1 LKDINTF
8 RGLQRDTLNLVEGEY
23 ATLLNG
29 VFDGVDEGTF
39 TLSNEMSN
47 VLSSK
52 FKEGFKVIG
61 VTPDPFSDTTYFFL
75 VNPETGTGE
84 FGKIKGTRN
93 YINIEDAL
101 NSCDECNNSYD
112 LNEPLEEQDQLELD
126 IYETVLTDNC
136 IEDKTTGFNFNINYP
151 IKKSIIKNEK
161 CGKTIY
167 FTDNYNEYRY
177 ITIDNIEQYLLT
189 GNTVCGVDNTTPTCL
204 DATKLPLIRKYNRP
218 TIEPISIELGGRLLQ
233 GVYEA
238 IIAYC
243 DKEGNTISEF
253 SSNTTPVSIF
263 DQNNVVQ
270 EPSLQQPPT
279 NYSIKFEVS
288 NLDQNYQY
296 YKVAIIQTTLDSQFT
311 PRVFIEGIHNITDT
325 TVVYSGDQNKVEIT
339 LSDLFRENTYIQK
352 GALLAEANNSLV
364 LGDLTI
370 EKEINLQPIVNLLGT
385 HFKWQTFIASEDFFK
400 DGVASAKYLGVNRD
414 EVVPYSIRF
423 LLDGGFKTA
432 VFPLIG
438 RKPTDDDLDYVVET
452 DINGN
457 VVFGENGNLIPLN
470 DNLDVSSIL
479 ASKNQCKTTDRTKYW
494 QYYNTASTEGQ
505 CFNENVDVIDL
516 PESVEKTCYLENL
529 TTVPSGVISITTDT
543 FFNGLSE
550 FIEDNYIEGSCQNEL
565 IGTDICTYLSDD
577 YEEVCGEGLFANMGV
592 ECTTPEILS
601 EEVQVQEI
609 INEVSQD
616 IEFLFPTEYKKILPP
631 QNAVI
636 YKIDY
641 TTGNPKRD
649 LDLENSLK
657 ISPIYFRNSDFY
669 NEDCTYSEDIINT
682 QVTNT
687 NVNTAYFNN
696 YKVGNTTEELL
707 TSKIINL
714 NTYSEVLIFDSGTTG
729 TVNITIAGTV
739 FVAEFD
745 VNLNTTASNF
755 VTTHG
760 SNIELATGATVSVL
774 GNTVKIDHPET
785 GFVESI
791 IQNALSDMIIKVEGN
806 GFTKKLGKN
815 AIFFNIDDTREKYIV
830 ELSKQKFETNNDK
843 INRLDSQN
851 VRLSLFKKCSNT
863 EAIYSEIIDLNS
875 GGMLYFEKSGLDLTL
890 KNTVGV
896 TQATIVNGWSSKY
909 IISVDT
915 QIVLETFDNNPS
927 LSLETYVQRRI
938 LTPTDGAFTVT
949 KRDIEI
955 SRKDITWDSIIL
967 KKKIVYQATCKFTQ
981 PVVNKCEALPFEYGK
996 FAYWESQETY
1006 ADNKSLFDSSNLVI
1020 EQSDIPI
1027 EYRDEFEENF
1037 VEAIVNGVYVLN
1049 EDTDFRCKAIR
1060 HFKFPDNKVSPYI
1073 SSSVQAPFTETYIFP
1088 LGVSIDENLI
1098 NSYLD
1103 IAVKNQIISQ
1113 EKRNLITGY
1122 EVLRGDIS
1130 QNRSVVSSG
1139 LLFDMRSY
1147 EEKGKTK
1154 LYSNYP
1160 YNAFGKDKLN
1170 LNANSLGNS
1179 NSKFTFH
1186 SPETDYYRPTIPTEL
1201 SVQGYM
1207 FGKANIQF
1215 DEVKDHPK
1223 WVILSNRAKD
1233 LANLL
1238 AGVEASAEI
1247 VIASAQVLSNAQIW
1261 FVGGPGS
1268 TGSSLGIPAL
1278 TAFAMT
1284 TGLGLVSGVLSKFGK
1299 YRYEWL
1305 ETFEKLG
1312 QPENFAYYCY
1322 STESKY
1328 NYLQLLQEEQQQLRG
1343 VNKGKHIKDGE
1354 FTTTNEVTKERVFI
1368 NNIDREWTTFLDT
1381 GDFPITYIDNY
1392 IDYDNNDSDSS
1403 SSSLSYLSE
1412 NGGCSTGKSAE
1423 YQKNIASPY
1432 IALKNYIPNQYGT
1445 LNSITWLTTGYRG
1458 DLANPKDGCLPIFG
1472 GDTFIAP
1479 HTLKRKIPLFNSTV
1493 FGQADFIPFN
1503 YKFYNNIG
1511 KTPKFF
1517 VDYRI
1522 TTELNRQNA
1531 LFPEINYDFSFDC
1544 ENRSGNY
1551 YKNPSK
1557 FYLYYYGIPNFM
1569 VETRINT
1576 WNRTAQLG
1584 VSKNFYPNTTD
1595 MNEFTQEKNVS
1606 VKQPNYYFYNQVYS
1620 KNVTQSATRTLQ
1632 DFFNQEEADCR
1643 NDKPNGIMWSQ
1654 PDNSENNY
1662 NDPWLNFKPLDF
1674 FEFPTSWGRLK
1685 DLKTIENEQILVK
1698 FENTTALHNSVDM
1711 TIDDGKNP
1719 EYRNLLSAFARRPM
1733 LYSETDLGFGGT
1745 FSTQSVSCEFGH
1757 FHVDSKRG
1765 QILHIPP
1772 GGKGMQEISSLIG
1785 GKPSGL
1791 RNWFKEH
1798 LPFKILRENIQ
1809 GIENLDTDNAYNG
1822 VGITMGY
1829 DSRFRRVFITK
1840 KDYILKPQQTGFIRV
1855 TEGRDFEYVN
1865 GSVVTKIT
1873 VNDSTYF
1880 EDVSWTIS
1888 YSPIEQRWV
1897 GWYSY
1902 HPNYYVA
1909 HNNYFQTGKNTDNDT
1924 FGLWSHLLTNRSY
1937 QVFYGQKYPFVVEYV
1952 NKKEYG
1958 NTLLTSVDWLGDIR
1972 RYHNEFDWAEIEGK
1986 PFNKLNIW
1994 SKFTN
1999 SGDLELIPNT
2009 GQLSLLSK
2017 YPKTS
2022 PDGATQQVLVSRNED
2037 RYSVNYFYNRILK
2050 SNSNNPHFNWDRNQI
2065 LKEVNTDIVKFTGK
2079 SVLEVLKSNLF
2090 HVKLQQDAD
2099 SRLRYTLDIIATNKN
2114 ANG

>member
-52 FKEGFKVIG
+52 FKEGFKVINA
-61 VTPDPFSDTTYFFL
+61 TPDPFSDTTYFFL
-75 VNPETGTGE
+75 VNPTTGTGE
-84 FGKIKGTRN
+84 FGKIKGNRN
-93 YINIEDAL
+93 YQNIDDPL
-101 NSCDECNNSYD
+101 RSCDTCNNSYD
-112 LNEPLEEQDQLELD
+112 LSEPLEEQNQVELD
-126 IYETVLTDNC
+126 DYETILTDSC
-136 IEDKTTGFNFNINYP
+136 ISDKSQGFNFNINYP

-177 ITIDNIEQYLLT
+177 IVIDSIEQYLFT
-189 GNTVCGVDNTTPTCL
+189 GNIICGVDNTAPTCL
-204 DATKLPLIRKYNRP
+204 DASKLPLIRKYNRP
-218 TIEPISIELGGRLLQ
+218 TIEPVSIELGGRLLQ

-238 IIAYC
+238 VIAYC

-270 EPSLQQPPT
+270 EPSIQQPPT

-311 PRVFIEGIHNITDT
+311 PRVFVEGIHNITDT
-325 TVVYSGDQNKVEIT
+325 TVVYSGDQNKLEIT
-339 LSDLFRENTYIQK
+339 ISDIFRENTYIQK

-370 EKEINLQPIVNLLGT
+370 EKEINLQPIVNLLGS
-385 HFKWQTFIASEDFFK
+385 HLKWQSFIAPEDFYK
-400 DGVASAKYLGVNRD
+400 DGVASSKYLGISRD

-423 LLDGGFKTA
+423 LLDGGYKTA
-432 VFPLIG
+432 TFPLIS
-438 RKPTDDDLDYVVET
+438 RKPTLEDLTNMVNSE
-452 DINGN
+452 G
-457 VVFGENGNLIPLN
+457 GALEG
-470 DNLDVSSIL
+470 NLDVGSIL
-479 ASKNQCKTTDRTKYW
+479 SNNNACATTDRTKYW
-494 QYYNTASTEGQ
+494 QYYNTASVEGQ
-505 CFNENVDVIDL
+505 CSNPGVDF
-516 PESVEKTCYLENL
+516 VEVEELIQKTCYIEDVAI
-529 TTVPSGVISITTDT
+529 VPSGTISVSTDT
-543 FFNGLSE
+543 FFNNLSE
-550 FIEDNYIEGSCQNEL
+550 FIEDNYVHGSCQNEL
-565 IGTDICTYLSDD
+565 VGTDICDYLSDD
-577 YEEVCGEGLFANMGV
+577 YIGSCGDDLFLNEGVICEDATLL
-592 ECTTPEILS
+592 TTEN
-601 EEVQVQEI
+601 EVQEI
-609 INEVSQD
+609 VGETIVE
-616 IEFLFPTEYKKILPP
+616 IEKTFPTNYQRIVPTG
-631 QNAVI
+631 NSNI
-636 YKIDY
+636 YKTD
-641 TTGNPKRD
+641 TSTGLKERD
-649 LDLENSLK
+649 SAFESTNNLDK
-657 ISPIYFRNSDFY
+657 VYIRNSDFI
-669 NEDCTYSEDIINT
+669 NENCTYPEDIVESFSFNPNINAT
-682 QVTNT
+682 
-687 NVNTAYFNN
+687 YFNN
-696 YKVGNTTEELL
+696 Y
-707 TSKIINL
+707 
-714 NTYSEVLIFDSGTTG
+714 Y
-729 TVNITIAGTV
+729 
-739 FVAEFD
+739 
-745 VNLNTTASNF
+745 
-755 VTTHG
+755 G
-760 SNIELATGATVSVL
+760 SDTFSDLLATKDTGITGS
-774 GNTVKIDHPET
+774 GFNTLLHKKALYFKIAVDSRDKFILE
-785 GFVESI
+785 
-791 IQNALSDMIIKVEGN
+791 A
-806 GFTKKLGKN
+806 
-815 AIFFNIDDTREKYIV
+815 
-830 ELSKQKFETNNDK
+830 SKQKDEPSDEDTIMSNDNK
-843 INRLDSQN
+843 LRIS
-851 VRLSLFKKCSNT
+851 VFKTCSDT
-863 EAIYSEIIDLNS
+863 TALYSEIIDLS
-875 GGMLYFEKSGLDLTL
+875 VGGLIYFEKSGADLII
-890 KNTVGV
+890 KNTSGV
-896 TQATIVNGWSSKY
+896 TQPTILDGWEEEYIITTDCKIVTHIYDVNPDPIITINVTKY
-909 IISVDT
+909 IV
-915 QIVLETFDNNPS
+915 
-927 LSLETYVQRRI
+927 
-938 LTPTDGAFTVT
+938 TPTDGSYTLTTRA
-949 KRDIEI
+949 IEI
-955 SRKDITWDSIIL
+955 ARKDISWEEIII
-967 KKKIVYQATCKFTQ
+967 KKKMVYSSTCTYEQPIVS
-981 PVVNKCEALPFEYGK
+981 KCEAYPLEFGK

-1006 ADNKSLFDSSNLVI
+1006 TDNASLFDSSNLII

-1027 EYRDEFEENF
+1027 YYRDEFEDNF
-1037 VEAIVNGVYVLN
+1037 VDATISGVYVLN
-1049 EDTDFRCKAIR
+1049 DDADFRCKPIR
-1060 HFKFPDNKVSPYI
+1060 HFKFPDNKISPYI
-1073 SSSVQAPFTETYIFP
+1073 NTYSQAPFIETFIFP

-1098 NSYLD
+1098 NAYLD
-1103 IAVKNQIISQ
+1103 IAVKNEILSQ
-1113 EKRNLITGY
+1113 EKRNLINGY
-1122 EVLRGDIS
+1122 EILRGDIS
-1130 QNRSVVSSG
+1130 QNRSVIASG
-1139 LLFDMRSY
+1139 MLFNMRSY
-1147 EEKGKTK
+1147 SEKGKTK
-1154 LYSNYP
+1154 YYSNYP
-1160 YNAFGKDKLN
+1160 YNALGKDKLN
-1170 LNANSLGNS
+1170 LDANVLTGT

-1186 SPETDYYRPTIPTEL
+1186 SPETDYYRPTIASEL
-1201 SVQGYM
+1201 SVQGYLH
-1207 FGKANIQF
+1207 GKANIQF
-1215 DEVKDHPK
+1215 DEVKNHPK
-1223 WVILSNRAKD
+1223 WVILTSKAKD
-1233 LANLL
+1233 LAGIL
-1238 AGVEASAEI
+1238 AGVETASEI
-1247 VIASAQVLSNAQIW
+1247 AVALAQAGENYRFYFGFTNSANPVGIGLSITAS
-1261 FVGGPGS
+1261 
-1268 TGSSLGIPAL
+1268 TLGIAD
-1278 TAFAMT
+1278 AI
-1284 TGLGLVSGVLSKFGK
+1284 LSKFGR

-1328 NYLQLLQEEQQQLRG
+1328 NYLQLFQEQEQQLRAI
-1343 VNKGKHIKDGE
+1343 NKGKHIKDGE
-1354 FTTTNEVTKERVFI
+1354 FTTTNEVTKERIAI
-1368 NNIDREWTTFLDT
+1368 NNVDREWTTFLDL
-1381 GDFPITYIDNY
+1381 GDFPITYVDDY
-1392 IDYDNNDSDSS
+1392 INYDNNDSDPS

-1432 IALKNYIPNQYGT
+1432 VALKNYIPNQYGT

-1458 DLANPKDGCLPIFG
+1458 DLRNPQSGCLPIFG
-1472 GDTFIAP
+1472 GDTYIAP

-1517 VDYRI
+1517 VDYKI
-1522 TTELNRQNA
+1522 TTEFNKGSA
-1531 LFPEINYDFSFDC
+1531 LFPEINYDYVFDC
-1544 ENRSGNY
+1544 PNRSGNY

-1569 VETRINT
+1569 TETRINT

-1584 VSKNFYPNTTD
+1584 MDKNFYPNTTD
-1595 MNEFTQEKNVS
+1595 MNEWTQEKNVS
-1606 VKQPNYYFYNQVYS
+1606 IRQPNYYFYNQVYS
-1620 KNVTQSATRTLQ
+1620 KNVTQSSVRTLQ
-1632 DFFNQEEADCR
+1632 DFFNQYESDCR

-1745 FSTQSVSCEFGH
+1745 SSTQSVSCEFGH
-1757 FHVDSKRG
+1757 FHVDTKRG
-1765 QILHIPP
+1765 QVLHIPP

-1809 GIENLDTDNAYNG
+1809 GVENLDTDNAYNG

-1840 KDYILKPQQTGFIRV
+1840 KDYILKPLEAGKNIEFINNDFYL
-1855 TEGRDFEYVN
+1855 TEEGEDN
-1865 GSVVTKIT
+1865 IKISL
-1873 VNDSTYF
+1873 NNSTYF
-1880 EDVSWTIS
+1880 EECSWTIA
-1888 YSPIEQRWV
+1888 YSPIEQRWI

-1902 HPNYYVA
+1902 TPNYYIA
-1909 HNNYFQTGKNTDNDT
+1909 HNNYFQTGKNTDDDT

-1937 QVFYGQKYPFVVEYV
+1937 QVFYGQKYPFVVEFV

-1972 RYHNEFDWAEIEGK
+1972 RYHNEFDWSEIEGK

-1994 SKFTN
+1994 SKYTN

-2017 YPKTS
+2017 YPKTA
-2022 PDGATQQVLVSRNED
+2022 PNGATQQVLVSRNED
-2037 RYSVNYFYNRILK
+2037 KYSVNYFYNRILK

-2114 ANG
+2114 ANN